1 MFLLL
6 LFGELRG
13 IIDFLLAY
21 FLFACVFVY
30 LRFVLFYV
38 FVWGGGHFCL
48 FLSVSVSV
56 SVPVCLCL
64 C

>member
-30 LRFVLFYV
+30 LRFVLFFV

-56 SVPVCLCL
+56 PVCLCL